1 VNEIM
6 VYAHAA
12 DVPQALADL
21 RDALEVA
28 CYSLS
33 ALDEAAADA
42 PRDGGG
48 WTRKQILGHLV
59 DSAAVNLQRFL
70 RGHVQPGFSLLYP
83 QDEFVELNAYNERSF
98 ADVLALW
105 LALNRQLLHVAERI
119 SASKLDNLC
128 GQGDGEDWTLR
139 FRIIDHLGH
148 MQHHLDQIRDFRS
161 ESR

>member
-1 VNEIM
+1 M
-6 VYAHAA
+6 PYARTT
-12 DVPQALADL
+12 DVPQALAEL
-21 RDALEVA
+21 RDALDVA
-28 CYSLS
+28 SYSLS

-48 WTRKQILGHLV
+48 WTRKQILGHLI
-59 DSAAVNLQRFL
+59 DSANVNLQRFL
-70 RGHVQPGFSLLYP
+70 RGQVQPGFSLLYP
-83 QDEFVELNAYNERSF
+83 QDEFVELNAYADRSF

-119 SASKLDNLC
+119 PTDKLDSLC

-139 FRIIDHLGH
+139 FRIIDYVGH

-161 ESR
+161 DAR

>member
-1 VNEIM
+1 M
-6 VYAHAA
+6 PYAHATG
-12 DVPQALADL
+12 VPQALAEL
-21 RDALEVA
+21 HQALDVA
-28 CYSLS
+28 SYSLG

-70 RGHVQPGFSLLYP
+70 RGQVQPGFSLLYP
-83 QDEFVELNAYNERSF
+83 QEEFVELNAYAERSF

-105 LALNRQLLHVAERI
+105 LAINRQILHVAECI
-119 SASKLDNLC
+119 PVDKLDNLC

-139 FRIIDHLGH
+139 FRIIDYVGH